1 MASNTQ
7 LKEAVLEAQ
16 AEGALGG
23 HSLGP
28 FEAVENGYQA
38 TCRHCGKT
46 TWVGEQGLRY
56 SLLGERCSGRDNDS
70 Q

>member
-1 MASNTQ
+1 MSNAA

-28 FEAVENGYQA
+28 FETVENGYQA

-46 TWVGEQGLRY
+46 TWVGQQGLRY
-56 SLLGERCSGRDNDS
+56 SLLGERCPGRDKES